1 MKKNNI
7 NIKDVDYVMIDR
19 PMDFIS
25 IYYKN
30 GDMAF
35 YGMDDFNQK
44 VWSQLLKKEKTE
56 DQLEWEEIQ

>member
-1 MKKNNI
+1 MKTNNI
-7 NIKDVDYVMIDR
+7 NIQDVDYVMIDR
-19 PMDFIS
+19 PLDFVS
-25 IYYKN
+25 IHYKN

>member
-1 MKKNNI
+1 MKTNNI
-7 NIKDVDYVMIDR
+7 NIQDVDYVMIDR
-19 PMDFIS
+19 PLDFVS
-25 IYYKN
+25 IHYKN

-35 YGMDDFNQK
+35 YGMDDFNKK